1 MSIAY
6 GRFLLNLT
14 AAGEQVIQQRLG
26 YIQVVEFQDA
36 TGAVK
41 LDGKIEVQIDGA
53 NAPFLPLRYNGKVL
67 LPERTEWVRVKWDL
81 QADTYCL
88 LLTAPE
94 PNKLV
99 GDFPNP
105 KQLVTSSV
113 GTSVAVAEVT
123 CDNTVD
129 LLAAADAAR
138 QSLLLKNISGTT
150 AYLGPVGV
158 TAATGYQVDPGEEF
172 RVDKSTA
179 AIYGITAAGVA
190 TFRRFVES

>member
-6 GRFLLNLT
+6 GLYLLNLT
-14 AAGEQVIQQRLG
+14 AAGEELIPSRLG

-41 LDGKIEVQIDGA
+41 LDGKIEVQLDGA
-53 NAPFLPLRYNGKVL
+53 NSPYVPLRYNGKIAL
-67 LPERTEWVRVKWDL
+67 NERTEWTRAKWAA

-88 LLTAPE
+88 LLTTPE
-94 PNKLV
+94 PNKLI

-113 GTSVAVAEVT
+113 GTAVAVAEVT

-129 LLAAADAAR
+129 LLAAADANR

-150 AYLGPVGV
+150 GYLGPVGV
-158 TAATGYQVDPGEEF
+158 TVATGYPVDPGEEF